1 MKYYATALFLIS
13 NVVYADTMTIT
24 LPASTTAGI
33 GDQVTSLIATLAPV
47 IFTILGL
54 LLAFEVIEFIVGL
67 FRKIKDDQK

>member
-13 NVVYADTMTIT
+13 NVAYADTMTIT

-33 GDQVTSLIATLAPV
+33 GDQVTSLITTLAPV
-47 IFTILGL
+47 IFLILGL
-54 LLAFEVIEFIVGL
+54 LLAFNVIEFIVGL

>member
-13 NVVYADTMTIT
+13 NVAYADTMVIT

-33 GDQVTSLIATLAPV
+33 GDQVTSLVATLAPV